1 MQLKTQ
7 NNYMKNGFLILFVL
21 AALLGCKKVNPFIN
35 EPLPPSPTHPVMIY
49 NDLRSAEVKY
59 GQFKNLD
66 IDNDGILDL
75 LFDVVLLGDPILQ
88 RDRLQFYAYSRQGRN
103 LLNNAQDQSPV
114 LNLMDPISKTHPG
127 YTWYEISAI
136 LLAEKIIT
144 FNGNYWDGLWKN
156 VSNKFLPVQVQKNG
170 KLYHGWIELS
180 FDTIK
185 ETLTIYRSG
194 ISSEENKEVMAG
206 Y

>member
-7 NNYMKNGFLILFVL
+7 NNYMKEGLFTLFILST
-21 AALLGCKKVNPFIN
+21 LLSCQKENTAIN

-59 GQFKNLD
+59 GQFKNID
-66 IDNDGILDL
+66 IDNDGSFDL
-75 LFDVVLLGDPILQ
+75 LFDVTLLGDPILQ
-88 RDRLQFYAYSRQGRN
+88 RDRLQFYANSRQERN
-103 LLNNAQDQSPV
+103 LLNNSQDQSTV
-114 LNLMDPISKTHPG
+114 LNLMDPISKIHPG

-144 FNGNYWDGLWKN
+144 FNGNSWEGLWKN
-156 VSNKFLPVQVQKNG
+156 VSHKFLPVQVQKNG
-170 KLYHGWIELS
+170 KLYHGWVELS

-185 ETLTIYRSG
+185 ETLILHKSG
-194 ISSEENKEVMAG
+194 ISTEEDKEVKAG

>member
-7 NNYMKNGFLILFVL
+7 NNYMKEGLFTLFILST
-21 AALLGCKKVNPFIN
+21 LLSCQKENTAIN

-59 GQFKNLD
+59 GQFKNID
-66 IDNDGILDL
+66 IDNDGS
-75 LFDVVLLGDPILQ
+75 FDFFFEVMLLGDPILQ
-88 RDRLQFYAYSRQGRN
+88 RDRLQFYAYSRQERN

-114 LNLMDPISKTHPG
+114 LNLMDLISKTHPG

-144 FNGNYWDGLWKN
+144 FNGNYWEGPWKN
-156 VSNKFLPVQVQKNG
+156 VSHKFLPVQVKKNG
-170 KLYHGWIELS
+170 KLYHGWVELS
-180 FDTIK
+180 FDTTK
-185 ETLTIYRSG
+185 ETLTLHKSG
-194 ISSEENKEVMAG
+194 LSIEEDKEVKAG

>member
-1 MQLKTQ
+1 
-7 NNYMKNGFLILFVL
+7 MKNGFLILFVL
-21 AALLGCKKVNPFIN
+21 AVLFGCKKVNPVN
-35 EPLPPSPTHPVMIY
+35 SEPLPPSPTHPVMVY

-59 GQFKNLD
+59 GQYKYLD
-66 IDNDGILDL
+66 LDNDGSFDL
-75 LFDVVLLGDPILQ
+75 LFNVTLLGDPILQ
-88 RDRLQFYAYSRQGRN
+88 RDRLQFYANSGKERN
-103 LLNNAQDQSPV
+103 LLNDAQDQSPV
-114 LNLMDPISKTHPG
+114 LNSMDPISKTHPG

-156 VSNKFLPVQVQKNG
+156 VSHKFLPVQIQKND
-170 KLYHGWIELS
+170 KLYHGWVELS

-185 ETLTIYRSG
+185 QTLILHKSG
-194 ISSEENKEVMAG
+194 ISTEEDKEVKAG